1 MVTASAAMLEALQ
14 EAGVSYIFANFGSD
28 HPALIE
34 AIAEARSLGR
44 PIPAVVTC
52 PHEMVAMT
60 CAHGYAQLTGR
71 AQAVVVHVDC
81 GTQSLGGAVHNAAKA
96 RIPVFVFAGLS
107 PSTQEGEATGSRNE
121 FIQWIQDVPDQRG
134 IVRQYMKYDNELRN
148 AGNVKQIVHRS
159 LQLAHSDPKGP
170 VYLVGAREVME
181 AETQSVAIDVGEWPP
196 IAPTPLAE
204 AAVASLVDAFQR
216 AARPL
221 IVTSYVGRNPAA
233 VTELVRFCGR
243 LGVGVLESVPSYVNF
258 PHNDPLYQGNHW
270 NHPFQNR
277 ALAEADFI
285 LVVDSDVPWIPTVSK
300 PSDGA
305 SIAIIDVDPLKQS
318 TPLWSIKAR
327 QCYRADAATAFAQ
340 LNARLDRIEIDEEAA
355 ERRRRHYAER
365 HRERKAELDR
375 REAPSGDVITPEY
388 LTACVRRQVG
398 LEAIV
403 LNEGITNYPAICDH
417 MARELPG
424 TMFAS
429 GGGSLGWTG
438 GAAIGMKLAAPGKT
452 FVALTGDGSYMFSAP
467 SAVHWM
473 ARRYRTPF
481 LQIIYNN
488 RGWNAPKFSALAVHP
503 DGFASRAKDL
513 DLSFD
518 PPPDYSG
525 IAAAAGGAYA
535 RVVKRPQDVEAAV
548 AEGLRVVLEESAA
561 RCSTCGCR
569 ISDRYADPQRDPGLH
584 RGRLL
589 KFRR

>member
-14 EAGVSYIFANFGSD
+14 EAGVAYIFANFGSD

-44 PIPAVVTC
+44 SIPTVVTC

-107 PSTQEGEATGSRNE
+107 PATQEGEATGSRNE

-148 AGNVKQIVHRS
+148 AGNVKPIVHRS
-159 LQLAHSDPKGP
+159 LQIAHSDPKGP

-196 IAPTPLAE
+196 IAPIPLAE

-233 VTELVRFCGR
+233 VAELVRFCGR

-258 PHNDPLYQGNHW
+258 PHNDPMYQGNHW

-300 PSDGA
+300 PSEGA
-305 SIAIIDVDPLKQS
+305 AIAIIDVDPLKQS

-327 QCYRADAATAFAQ
+327 QGYRADAATAFAQ
-340 LNARLDRIEIDEEAA
+340 LNARLDRVEIGEEAA
-355 ERRRRHYAER
+355 ERRRRHYSER
-365 HRERKAELDR
+365 HRERTADLDR
-375 REAPSGDVITPEY
+375 REAPSDDVITPEY

-398 LEAIV
+398 LEAIA

-417 MARELPG
+417 MAREVPG

-438 GAAIGMKLAAPGKT
+438 GAAIGMKLADPAKT

-488 RGWNAPKFSALAVHP
+488 RGWNAPRFSALAVHP
-503 DGFASRAKDL
+503 NGFASRAKDL

-535 RVVKRPQDVEAAV
+535 RVVKHPQEVEAAV
-548 AEGLRVVLEESAA
+548 AEGLRVVLEES
-561 RCSTCGCR
+561 RCAVLDVWLSH
-569 ISDRYADPQRDPGLH
+569 L
-584 RGRLL
+584 
-589 KFRR
+589 

>member
-34 AIAEARSLGR
+34 AIAEARSQGR

-52 PHEMVAMT
+52 PNEMVAMT
-60 CAHGYAQLTGR
+60 CAHGYAQVTGR

-81 GTQSLGGAVHNAAKA
+81 GTQSLGGAVHNASKA

-134 IVRQYMKYDNELRN
+134 IIRQYMKYDNELRN
-148 AGNVKQIVHRS
+148 ALNVKPIVHRS

-181 AETQSVAIDVGEWPP
+181 AETQSLAIDVADWPP
-196 IAPTPLAE
+196 IAPTPLTE
-204 AAVASLVDAFQR
+204 AAVASLIEAIQK

-243 LGVGVLESVPSYVNF
+243 LGVGVLESVPSYVNY
-258 PHNDPLYQGNHW
+258 PHNDPLYQGNQW

-277 ALAEADFI
+277 ALAEADFV

-300 PSDGA
+300 PSQGA

-340 LNARLDRIEIDEEAA
+340 LNDRLERVDIDGEAA
-355 ERRRRHYAER
+355 ARRRRHYAER
-365 HRERKAELDR
+365 HGERKAALDR
-375 REAPSGDVITPEY
+375 LETPSGDVITPEY
-388 LTACVRRQVG
+388 LTACVRRAVG
-398 LEAIV
+398 REAIV

-452 FVALTGDGSYMFSAP
+452 FVALTGDGSYMFSQP
-467 SAVHWM
+467 STVHWM
-473 ARRYRTPF
+473 ARRYRAPF

-488 RGWNAPKFSALAVHP
+488 RGWKAPKFSALAVHP
-503 DGFASRAKDL
+503 NGFASRAEDL

-518 PPPDYSG
+518 PPPDYSA
-525 IAAAAGGAYA
+525 IATAAGGAYA
-535 RVVKRPQDVEAAV
+535 QVVKRPQDVEAAV
-548 AEGLRVVLEESAA
+548 AKGLKVLIEEE
-561 RCSTCGCR
+561 RCAVLDVWLS
-569 ISDRYADPQRDPGLH
+569 PL
-584 RGRLL
+584 
-589 KFRR
+589 

>member
-1 MVTASAAMLEALQ
+1 MYTASAAMLDALQ
-14 EAGVSYIFANFGSD
+14 EAGVSCIFANFGSD

-34 AIAEARSLGR
+34 AIAEGRSLGR
-44 PIPAVVTC
+44 PIPAIVTC
-52 PHEMVAMT
+52 PTEMVAMT

-107 PSTQEGEATGSRNE
+107 PATQEGEATGSRNE
-121 FIQWIQDVPDQRG
+121 FIHWIQDVPDQRG
-134 IVRQYMKYDNELRN
+134 IVRQYMKYDNELRH

-159 LQLAHSDPKGP
+159 LQIAHSDPKGP

-181 AETQSVAIDVGEWPP
+181 AETKSVPIDVAEWPP
-196 IAPTPLAE
+196 IAPTPLPE
-204 AAVASLVDAFQR
+204 AAVASLVDAIQK

-233 VTELVRFCGR
+233 VTELVRLCNR

-285 LVVDSDVPWIPTVSK
+285 LVVDSDVPWIPRVSK

-305 SIAIIDVDPLKQS
+305 AIAIIDVDPLKQS
-318 TPLWSIKAR
+318 TPLWSVKAR
-327 QCYRADAATAFAQ
+327 QCFRADAATAFAQ
-340 LNARLDRIEIDEEAA
+340 LNARLDRIEIDEDAA
-355 ERRRRHYAER
+355 ERRRHHYAER

-375 REAPSGDVITPEY
+375 LEAPGDDLITPEY
-388 LTACVRRQVG
+388 LTACVRRHVG
-398 LEAIV
+398 FEAIV

-417 MARELPG
+417 MARERPG

-488 RGWNAPKFSALAVHP
+488 RGWKAPRFSALAVHP

-518 PPPDYSG
+518 PPPDYSA

-535 RVVKRPQDVEAAV
+535 RVVKRRQDVEAAV
-548 AEGLRVVLEESAA
+548 AEGLRVVLEEQ
-561 RCSTCGCR
+561 RCAVLDMWLS
-569 ISDRYADPQRDPGLH
+569 PL
-584 RGRLL
+584 
-589 KFRR
+589 

>member
-1 MVTASAAMLEALQ
+1 MFTASAAMLEALQ

-44 PIPAVVTC
+44 PIPAIITC

-159 LQLAHSDPKGP
+159 LQIAHSDPKGP

-181 AETQSVAIDVGEWPP
+181 AESQRVAIDVGEWPP

-216 AARPL
+216 ATRPL
-221 IVTSYVGRNPAA
+221 IVTSYVGRNPTA
-233 VTELVRFCGR
+233 VTELVRFCSRIGA
-243 LGVGVLESVPSYVNF
+243 GVLELVPSAVNF
-258 PHNDPLYQGNHW
+258 PHNDPMYQGNHW

-327 QCYRADAATAFAQ
+327 QIYRADAATAFAQ
-340 LNARLDRIEIDEEAA
+340 LNAHLDRIEIDEEAA
-355 ERRRRHYAER
+355 ERRRHHYGER
-365 HRERKAELDR
+365 HRERKTELDR
-375 REAPSGDVITPEY
+375 LEEPSGDVITPEY

-417 MARELPG
+417 MAREHPG

-481 LQIIYNN
+481 LQIVYNN
-488 RGWNAPKFSALAVHP
+488 RGWNAPRFSALAVHP
-503 DGFASRAKDL
+503 NGFASRARDL

-518 PPPDYSG
+518 PPPDYSA

-535 RVVKRPQDVEAAV
+535 RVVKRPQEVEAAV
-548 AEGLRVVLEESAA
+548 AEGLRVVLEEQ
-561 RCSTCGCR
+561 RCAVLDVWLS
-569 ISDRYADPQRDPGLH
+569 YL
-584 RGRLL
+584 
-589 KFRR
+589 

>member
-1 MVTASAAMLEALQ
+1 MYTASAAMLEALQ

-34 AIAEARSLGR
+34 AIAEARSSGR
-44 PIPAVVTC
+44 PIPAIVTC
-52 PHEMVAMT
+52 PNEMVAMT
-60 CAHGYAQLTGR
+60 CAQGYAQLTGR

-81 GTQSLGGAVHNAAKA
+81 GTQSLGGAVHNASKA
-96 RIPVFVFAGLS
+96 RTPVFVFAGLS

-148 AGNVKQIVHRS
+148 VHNVKQIVHRS

-181 AETQSVAIDVGEWPP
+181 AESERVATDVADWPP
-196 IAPTPLAE
+196 IAPVALGE
-204 AAVASLVDAFQR
+204 AAVANLIDAIQM

-221 IVTSYVGRNPAA
+221 IVTSYVGRNPVA
-233 VTELVRFCGR
+233 VDQLIRFCGR
-243 LGVGVLESVPSYVNF
+243 LGVGVLESVPSTVNF
-258 PHNDPLYQGNHW
+258 PHNDPMYQGNQW

-300 PSDGA
+300 PSGGA
-305 SIAIIDVDPLKQS
+305 AIAIIDVDPLKQS

-327 QCYRADAATAFAQ
+327 QCYRAHAATAFAQ
-340 LNARLDRIEIDEEAA
+340 LNARLDRIEIDGEAA
-355 ERRRRHYAER
+355 ERRRRHYSER
-365 HRERKAELDR
+365 HRERKAGLDR
-375 REAPSGDVITPEY
+375 LESPDDDVITPEY
-388 LTACVRRQVG
+388 LTACVRRKVG
-398 LEAIV
+398 VDAIV

-417 MARELPG
+417 MAREKAG
-424 TMFAS
+424 KMFAS

-438 GAAIGMKLAAPGKT
+438 GAAIGMKLAAPDKT
-452 FVALTGDGSYMFSAP
+452 FVALTGDGSYMFSQP
-467 SAVHWM
+467 STVHWM

-488 RGWNAPKFSALAVHP
+488 RGWKAPKFSALAVHP

-525 IAAAAGGAYA
+525 IAAAAGDAHA
-535 RVVKRPQDVEAAV
+535 RVVKHPHDVEAAV
-548 AEGLRVVLEESAA
+548 AEGLRVVLEEE
-561 RCSTCGCR
+561 RCAVLDVWLSH
-569 ISDRYADPQRDPGLH
+569 L
-584 RGRLL
+584 
-589 KFRR
+589 

>member
-1 MVTASAAMLEALQ
+1 MYTASAAMLEALQ

-181 AETQSVAIDVGEWPP
+181 AETQSVAIEVAEWPA
-196 IAPTPLAE
+196 IAPIPLAE
-204 AAVASLVDAFQR
+204 PAVTSLVDAFQR

-221 IVTSYVGRNPAA
+221 VVTSYVGRNPAA
-233 VTELVRFCGR
+233 VIELVRFCSR
-243 LGVGVLESVPSYVNF
+243 LGVGVLESVPSYVNY
-258 PHNDPLYQGNHW
+258 PHNDPLYQGNQW

-318 TPLWSIKAR
+318 TPLWSVKAR
-327 QCYRADAATAFAQ
+327 QCYRADAAIAFAQ
-340 LNARLDRIEIDEEAA
+340 FNARLDRIEIDEEAA

-365 HRERKAELDR
+365 HRERKAKLDR
-375 REAPSGDVITPEY
+375 LEAPSGDVITPEY

-398 LEAIV
+398 FEAIV

-417 MARELPG
+417 MAPERPG

-488 RGWNAPKFSALAVHP
+488 RGWNAPKFSALAIHP
-503 DGFASRAKDL
+503 DGFASRAEDL

-535 RVVKRPQDVEAAV
+535 RVVKRPQEVEAAV
-548 AEGLRVVLEESAA
+548 AEGLRVALEEQ
-561 RCSTCGCR
+561 RCAVLDVWL
-569 ISDRYADPQRDPGLH
+569 SDL
-584 RGRLL
+584 
-589 KFRR
+589 

>member
-1 MVTASAAMLEALQ
+1 MHTASAAMLEALQ

-148 AGNVKQIVHRS
+148 AGNVKPIVHRS

-181 AETQSVAIDVGEWPP
+181 AETESVAIDVGEWPP
-196 IAPTPLAE
+196 IAPTPLTE
-204 AAVASLVDAFQR
+204 GAVASLVDAMQN

-258 PHNDPLYQGNHW
+258 PHSDPLYHGNHW

-285 LVVDSDVPWIPTVSK
+285 LVVDSDVPWIPTVSN

-340 LNARLDRIEIDEEAA
+340 LNARLDHIDIDEEAA

-365 HRERKAELDR
+365 HRERKAGLDR
-375 REAPSGDVITPEY
+375 REAPSGDIITPEY

-467 SAVHWM
+467 STVHWM

-488 RGWNAPKFSALAVHP
+488 RGWKAPRFSALAVHP

-525 IAAAAGGAYA
+525 IAAAAGGAFA

-548 AEGLRVVLEESAA
+548 AEGLRVVIEEE
-561 RCSTCGCR
+561 RCAVLDMWLSH
-569 ISDRYADPQRDPGLH
+569 L
-584 RGRLL
+584 
-589 KFRR
+589 

>member
-1 MVTASAAMLEALQ
+1 MYTASAAMLEALQ

-44 PIPAVVTC
+44 PIPAIVTC

-107 PSTQEGEATGSRNE
+107 PATQEGEATGSRNE

-134 IVRQYMKYDNELRN
+134 IVRQYMKYDNELRH

-181 AETQSVAIDVGEWPP
+181 AETKSVAIDSAEWPP
-196 IAPTPLAE
+196 IAPIPLRGS
-204 AAVASLVDAFQR
+204 AVASLVDAFQK

-243 LGVGVLESVPSYVNF
+243 LGVGVLESVPSYVNY

-270 NHPFQNR
+270 NHPFQNQ

-327 QCYRADAATAFAQ
+327 QYYRADAATAFAQ
-340 LNARLDRIEIDEEAA
+340 LNDRLDRIEIDEEAA
-355 ERRRRHYAER
+355 GHRRRHYSER
-365 HRERKAELDR
+365 HRERKAALDR
-375 REAPSGDVITPEY
+375 LEAPRQDLITPEY

-398 LEAIV
+398 LEAVV

-417 MARELPG
+417 MARERPG

-438 GAAIGMKLAAPGKT
+438 GAAIGMKLAAPEKT

-467 SAVHWM
+467 STVHWM

-488 RGWNAPKFSALAVHP
+488 RGWKAPRFSALAVHP

-548 AEGLRVVLEESAA
+548 AEGLRVVLEEQ
-561 RCSTCGCR
+561 RCAVLDMWLS
-569 ISDRYADPQRDPGLH
+569 PL
-584 RGRLL
+584 
-589 KFRR
+589 

>member
-1 MVTASAAMLEALQ
+1 MYTASAAMLEALQ
-14 EAGVSYIFANFGSD
+14 EAGISYIFANFGSD

-44 PIPAVVTC
+44 SIPAVVTC
-52 PHEMVAMT
+52 PNEMVAMT

-107 PSTQEGEATGSRNE
+107 PATQEGEATGSRNE

-148 AGNVKQIVHRS
+148 ARNVKQIVHRS
-159 LQLAHSDPKGP
+159 LQIAHSDPKGP

-181 AETQSVAIDVGEWPP
+181 AETESVAIDVAEWPP
-196 IAPTPLAE
+196 LAPASLTE
-204 AAVASLVDAFQR
+204 AGVVNLVDAVQK

-233 VTELVRFCGR
+233 VTELVRFCSR
-243 LGVGVLESVPSYVNF
+243 LGAGVLESVPSYVNF
-258 PHNDPLYQGNHW
+258 PHNDPLYQGNQW
-270 NHPFQNR
+270 NHPSQNS

-300 PSDGA
+300 PSNSA
-305 SIAIIDVDPLKQS
+305 SIAILDVDPLKQS

-327 QCYRADAATAFAQ
+327 QCYQADAATAFAQ
-340 LNARLDRIEIDEEAA
+340 LNARLDRVEIDEEAA

-365 HRERKAELDR
+365 HRKRKAGVDR
-375 REAPSGDVITPEY
+375 LEASSGDVITPEY

-417 MARELPG
+417 MAREHPG

-429 GGGSLGWTG
+429 GGGSLGWSG

-488 RGWNAPKFSALAVHP
+488 RGWKAPKFSALAIHP
-503 DGFASRAKDL
+503 DGFASRAEDL

-525 IAAAAGGAYA
+525 VAAAAGGAFA
-535 RVVKRPQDVEAAV
+535 RIVKRPQDVEAAV
-548 AEGLRVVLEESAA
+548 AEGLRVVLEEE
-561 RCSTCGCR
+561 RCAVL
-569 ISDRYADPQRDPGLH
+569 DVWLAHL
-584 RGRLL
+584 
-589 KFRR
+589 

>member
-44 PIPAVVTC
+44 PIPAVITC

-107 PSTQEGEATGSRNE
+107 PATQEGEATGSRNE

-134 IVRQYMKYDNELRN
+134 IVRQYMKHDNELRH

-181 AETQSVAIDVGEWPP
+181 AETQSVAIDVAEWPP

-204 AAVASLVDAFQR
+204 TAVTSLVDAFQK

-233 VTELVRFCGR
+233 VIELVGFCSR
-243 LGVGVLESVPSYVNF
+243 LGVGVLESVPSYVNY
-258 PHNDPLYQGNHW
+258 PHNDPLYQGNQW

-277 ALAEADFI
+277 ALAEADFV

-300 PSDGA
+300 PGDDA
-305 SIAIIDVDPLKQS
+305 AIAIIDVDPLKQS
-318 TPLWSIKAR
+318 TPLWSIKAK

-365 HRERKAELDR
+365 HRQRKAELDR
-375 REAPSGDVITPEY
+375 LEAPRQDLITPEY

-398 LEAIV
+398 FEAIV

-417 MARELPG
+417 MARERPG

-518 PPPDYSG
+518 PPPDYSA

-535 RVVKRPQDVEAAV
+535 RVVKRPQEVQAAV
-548 AEGLRVVLEESAA
+548 AEGLRVVLEEE
-561 RCSTCGCR
+561 RCAVLDVWLSH
-569 ISDRYADPQRDPGLH
+569 L
-584 RGRLL
+584 
-589 KFRR
+589 

>member
-1 MVTASAAMLEALQ
+1 MYTASAAMLEALQ

-34 AIAEARSLGR
+34 AIAEARSMGR

-52 PHEMVAMT
+52 PNEMVAMT

-96 RIPVFVFAGLS
+96 RIPMFVFAGLS
-107 PSTQEGEATGSRNE
+107 PATQEGEATGSRNE

-148 AGNVKQIVHRS
+148 ADNVKSIVCRS

-181 AETQSVAIDVGEWPP
+181 AETQRVAVDVAEWPP
-196 IAPTPLAE
+196 IAPAPLAE
-204 AAVASLVDAFQR
+204 AAVANLVDAVQK

-243 LGVGVLESVPSYVNF
+243 LGAGVLESVPSYVNF
-258 PHNDPLYQGNHW
+258 PHNDPMYQGNQW

-305 SIAIIDVDPLKQS
+305 SIAILDVDPLKQS
-318 TPLWSIKAR
+318 TPLWSVKAR

-340 LNARLDRIEIDEEAA
+340 LSARLDRIEIDEEAA

-365 HRERKAELDR
+365 HRERKVKLDR
-375 REAPSGDVITPEY
+375 LEAPSGGVITSEY
-388 LTACVRRQVG
+388 LTACVRREVG

-417 MARELPG
+417 MAREHPG

-438 GAAIGMKLAAPGKT
+438 GAAIGMKLASPGKT
-452 FVALTGDGSYMFSAP
+452 FVALTGDGSYMFSQP
-467 SAVHWM
+467 STVHWM

-503 DGFASRAKDL
+503 DGFASRAQDL

-525 IAAAAGGAYA
+525 IAAAAGGTYA
-535 RVVKRPQDVEAAV
+535 RVVKRPEEVEAAV
-548 AEGLRVVLEESAA
+548 AEGLRVVLEEE
-561 RCSTCGCR
+561 RCAVL
-569 ISDRYADPQRDPGLH
+569 DVWLAHL
-584 RGRLL
+584 
-589 KFRR
+589 

>member
-1 MVTASAAMLEALQ
+1 MYTASAAMLEALQ

-44 PIPAVVTC
+44 SIPAVVTC

-148 AGNVKQIVHRS
+148 AGNVKQIIHRS

-181 AETQSVAIDVGEWPP
+181 AETQSVSIDLDEWPP
-196 IAPTPLAE
+196 IAPTPLTE

-221 IVTSYVGRNPAA
+221 VVTSYVGRNPAA
-233 VTELVRFCGR
+233 VIELVRFCTR
-243 LGVGVLESVPSYVNF
+243 LGVGVLESVPSYVNY
-258 PHNDPLYQGNHW
+258 PHNDPLYQGNQW

-277 ALAEADFI
+277 ALAEADFV

-327 QCYRADAATAFAQ
+327 QCYRADAAIAFAQ
-340 LNARLDRIEIDEEAA
+340 FNARLDRIEIDEEAA

-365 HRERKAELDR
+365 HRERKAKLDR
-375 REAPSGDVITPEY
+375 LEAPSGDVITPEY
-388 LTACVRRQVG
+388 LTACVRREVG

-417 MARELPG
+417 MARERPG

-438 GAAIGMKLAAPGKT
+438 AAAIGMKLAAPGKT

-488 RGWNAPKFSALAVHP
+488 RGWNAPKFSALAIHP
-503 DGFASRAKDL
+503 DGFASRAEDL

-535 RVVKRPQDVEAAV
+535 RVVKRPQEAEAAV
-548 AEGLRVVLEESAA
+548 AEGLRVVLEEQ
-561 RCSTCGCR
+561 RCAVLDVWLSH
-569 ISDRYADPQRDPGLH
+569 L
-584 RGRLL
+584 
-589 KFRR
+589 